1 MQNHAGA
8 QKHVQ
13 EDKKNS
19 RTMLQ
24 GFMQNH
30 AGAKKH
36 VQEDKKN
43 RGWTVLDGGVFSVSP
58 KEQGK
63 LSLAP
68 NLLLN

>member
-1 MQNHAGA
+1 MLQGFMQNHAGA

-19 RTMLQ
+19 RSMLQ

-36 VQEDKKN
+36 VQYKKN
-43 RGWTVLDGGVFSVSP
+43 RGWTVLNGGHLASHKRNRANSV
-58 KEQGK
+58 
-63 LSLAP
+63 
-68 NLLLN
+68 

>member
-1 MQNHAGA
+1 MQA

-43 RGWTVLDGGVFSVSP
+43 RGWTVLDGG
-58 KEQGK
+58 GI
-63 LSLAP
+63 
-68 NLLLN
+68 

>member
-1 MQNHAGA
+1 
-8 QKHVQ
+8 
-13 EDKKNS
+13 
-19 RTMLQ
+19 MLQ

-30 AGAKKH
+30 
-36 VQEDKKN
+36 VQEDKKS
-43 RGWTVLDGGVFSVSP
+43 RRSTVPQGGGVVFSVSR

>member
-1 MQNHAGA
+1 MMH
-8 QKHVQ
+8 
-13 EDKKNS
+13 
-19 RTMLQ
+19 

-43 RGWTVLDGGVFSVSP
+43 RGWTVLNGGEFSVSQ

-68 NLLLN
+68 NFLLN